1 MLSLSIKKLAVTGA
15 LLIPLAAC
23 TSPYGGN
30 ERGAVV
36 TEPRETNRQV
46 ADVRDNESACFN
58 CGYVTAIEQVTAEG
72 DSSGVGAAIGAVVGG
87 VAGRQVG
94 DGSGQDIA
102 TVAGVIGGAVA
113 GNEIEKVRGTGLA
126 YEVQVDMDSG
136 TDRSVTVDELSG
148 LDVGTYVEID
158 GPNLI
163 VRR

>member
-1 MLSLSIKKLAVTGA
+1 MFSLNFRKLAVTGA

-23 TSPYGGN
+23 TSPYGN

-36 TEPRETNRQV
+36 SDTRDTNRQV
-46 ADVRDNESACFN
+46 ADIRDNDSACLN
-58 CGYVTAIEQVTAEG
+58 CGYVTSIEQVTAEG

-102 TVAGVIGGAVA
+102 TVAGVVGGAVA
-113 GNEIEKVRGTGLA
+113 GNEIEKVRGTRLA

-136 TDRSVTVDELSG
+136 TDRSITVDELSG

-158 GPNLI
+158 GRNLI